1 MRGHQF
7 YEKLY
12 DEQGNDTRKRQLH
25 IKKVTAGKPGL
36 VIEIE
41 LNEDG
46 VPMRLKQSTIETEEG
61 PKTLGGAILAK
72 MEHEKQT
79 FMDAIE
85 RNFAIGVFFSASPP
99 KRNYAP
105 KSLVT
110 AEKGKNRQARIDSYA
125 RIMSDLINENRII
138 SEQYGS
144 PRDDK
149 WHLKVL
155 SRTGPAVACV

>member
-61 PKTLGGAILAK
+61 PKTLGAILAK

-105 KSLVT
+105 QIACHRRKGQEP
-110 AEKGKNRQARIDSYA
+110 AGKNR
-125 RIMSDLINENRII
+125 
-138 SEQYGS
+138 
-144 PRDDK
+144 
-149 WHLKVL
+149 
-155 SRTGPAVACV
+155 